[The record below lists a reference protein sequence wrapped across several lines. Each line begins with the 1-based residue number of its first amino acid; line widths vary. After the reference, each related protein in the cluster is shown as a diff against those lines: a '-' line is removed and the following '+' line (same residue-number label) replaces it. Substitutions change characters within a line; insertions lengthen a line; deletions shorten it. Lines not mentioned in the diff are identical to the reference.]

1 MKHLAFFALAA
12 TALAAPDAE
21 LSAKAVG
28 ELSVWLK
35 TPRAERKA
43 AGDFAATAL
52 TKADAARAAE
62 LLWAD
67 RTAFLQETRAAEMKE
82 KSITLDGKS
91 MKFETVYFGDKA
103 NAPAGGRSLFIS
115 MHGGGNAPAQLNESQ
130 WRNQIALAKAYV
142 AKEGVYIAPRAP
154 TNTWNL
160 WHEGHIDPMFDR
172 LIEDCVALEGV
183 NPDRV
188 YILGYS
194 AGGDGVYQLA
204 PRMADRWAAAS
215 MMAGHPNETSP
226 RGLRNVPFAIQVGE
240 LDGAYDRNK
249 IAADWAVKLGDLRKD
264 DPAGY
269 EHFVELH
276 KGRPHW
282 MGTDDRKAIPWM
294 EKFTRNPLP
303 EKIVWRQDD
312 VTHTRMYWLAV
323 PAKQPAAGQEIVA
336 ERKGQK
342 FTITLNG
349 AKEVSVLLSDE
360 VANLDEPV
368 VISVDG
374 KEAFHGEVKR
384 TVGTLLRTME
394 ERGDRRLMFSAI
406 AP

>member
-1 MKHLAFFALAA
+1 
-12 TALAAPDAE
+12 
-21 LSAKAVG
+21 
-28 ELSVWLK
+28 
-35 TPRAERKA
+35 
-43 AGDFAATAL
+43 
-52 TKADAARAAE
+52 
-62 LLWAD
+62 
-67 RTAFLQETRAAEMKE
+67 
-82 KSITLDGKS
+82 
-91 MKFETVYFGDKA
+91 
-103 NAPAGGRSLFIS
+103 
-115 MHGGGNAPAQLNESQ
+115 
-130 WRNQIALAKAYV
+130 
-142 AKEGVYIAPRAP
+142 
-154 TNTWNL
+154 
-160 WHEGHIDPMFDR
+160 
-172 LIEDCVALEGV
+172 
-183 NPDRV
+183 
-188 YILGYS
+188 
-194 AGGDGVYQLA
+194 
-204 PRMADRWAAAS
+204 
-215 MMAGHPNETSP
+215 
-226 RGLRNVPFAIQVGE
+226 
-240 LDGAYDRNK
+240 
-249 IAADWAVKLGDLRKD
+249 
-264 DPAGY
+264 
-269 EHFVELH
+269 
-276 KGRPHW
+276 